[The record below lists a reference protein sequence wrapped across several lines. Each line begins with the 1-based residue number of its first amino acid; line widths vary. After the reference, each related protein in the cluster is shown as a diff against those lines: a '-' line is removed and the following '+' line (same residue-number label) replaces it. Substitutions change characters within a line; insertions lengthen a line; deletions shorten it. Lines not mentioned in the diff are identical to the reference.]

1 MDDKRSVQNMET
13 KYDRKEKE
21 CWKSELRDYLQFIF
35 VELVILNCGAGKDSW
50 ESLEPQGD

>member
-35 VELVILNCGAGKDSW
+35 VELVILNCGAGKDS
-50 ESLEPQGD
+50 